1 MCAMKKN
8 PNFPI
13 LIVDDEA
20 GLRTVISK
28 ALLSHGMDNI
38 LESSNGLDAWFLIE
52 SEKPKIILLD
62 LILPDAKGIDI
73 LAGISK
79 KNPDVIVIIVSASSD
94 IEVAIKC
101 MKLGAFDFITKPI
114 SIPLLT
120 ACLKRA
126 IQMQELKIENE
137 LLSREVLSDKLSNP
151 EAFSEIITNNSGMKN
166 LFKYCEA
173 IALSSHPVLIT
184 GETGTGKELFSK
196 AIHALSQREGNLVTE
211 NVAGVDANVFAD
223 TLFGH
228 VKGAYTGADSVRK
241 GLVEEAE
248 RGTLLLDEIGDLC
261 MDSQVKLLRLIQERE
276 YSMLG
281 SNAKK
286 ISNAKIIASTNQ
298 DLLELL
304 NENRF
309 RKDLYYRLLTHHVCI
324 PPLRDRKDDIPLL
337 LDFFLDMAALEF
349 KKKKPAYPQELLF
362 LLKNFNFPGNVREL
376 KSMVLNAVGENK
388 TGVLSLESFTRHINK
403 VSHFKGAQVN
413 GEYTPEYFSGLRNLP
428 FLRDMTEDL
437 INDAMERSG
446 HNQTKAAR
454 LIGITQQAISN
465 RARKTEKQAQ

>member
-1 MCAMKKN
+1 MKKN

-20 GLRTVISK
+20 GLRAVISK

-73 LAGISK
+73 LDGISK

-101 MKLGAFDFITKPI
+101 MKLGAFDFIAKPI

-337 LDFFLDMAALEF
+337 LDFFLDMAAVEF

-388 TGVLSLESFTRHINK
+388 SGVLSLESFTRHINK
-403 VSHFKGAQVN
+403 VSHFKNTQVN
-413 GEYTPEYFSGLRNLP
+413 GEYTPEYFSGLINLP
-428 FLRDMTEDL
+428 FLRDVTEDL

-465 RARKTEKQAQ
+465 RARKTEKQPQ